1 MFYRVLGMFHGILL
15 LYIHL
20 ISTLAI
26 QLYCAQKTDLTDYVI
41 RELETNLRRQHGMKL
56 QMQMCLNVSSIQ
68 SCIPL
73 IVICLSSSRLGVD
86 MSAAVSGLPTGPNT
100 AVLIFHHKKP
110 HALPTEP
117 SNAVLKEDE
126 FKNIGIIIDV
136 AFFENMGLYDCDMNT
151 RAYKSLISFI
161 KAHGTM

>member
-1 MFYRVLGMFHGILL
+1 MFYGILL
-15 LYIHL
+15 LYIPL
-20 ISTLAI
+20 FSTVAI
-26 QLYCAQKTDLTDYVI
+26 QLYCAQKTDLTNYAI
-41 RELETNLRRQHGMKL
+41 RELETKLEGQHGLKL
-56 QMQMCLNVSSIQ
+56 QMQICQNISSIQ
-68 SCIPL
+68 SYIPL

-86 MSAAVSGLPTGPNT
+86 VSAAIAGLPIGPNT

-136 AFFENMGLYDCDMNT
+136 AFFEDTGLYDCDMNT
-151 RAYKSLISFI
+151 RAYKSLITFI
-161 KAHGTM
+161 KSHGTK